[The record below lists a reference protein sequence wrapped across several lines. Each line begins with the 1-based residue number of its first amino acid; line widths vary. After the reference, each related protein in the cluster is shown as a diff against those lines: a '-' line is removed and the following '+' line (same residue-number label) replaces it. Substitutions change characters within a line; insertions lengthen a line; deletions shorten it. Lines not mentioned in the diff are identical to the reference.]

1 MMWRYGLG
9 WWGHQPFM
17 WLGPVLMGLF
27 WIAVVVGIVFL
38 IVHLARRERARSRTD
53 SAMEVLKQRYARGE
67 IGKEEFEAKRRD
79 LS

>member
-9 WWGHQPFM
+9 WLGHQPLA
-17 WLGPVLMGLF
+17 WIGPVIMGLF
-27 WIAVVVGIVFL
+27 WIAIIVGIVFL
-38 IVHLARRERARSRTD
+38 VLHLARRERTRSRTD

-67 IGKEEFEAKRRD
+67 ISKEEFAEKKRD